1 MLAQLGAMPAAVSEA
16 VKKLSTRYSVLLAI
30 GGSALTLGGCLP
42 TTVTLAGADP
52 ADPSAKVAG
61 VRYRSTTA
69 PYTSLRP
76 AQPSSWRE
84 QNDRAAPP
92 PKTGKGSER

>member
-1 MLAQLGAMPAAVSEA
+1 MFAQLGAIPAAVGRA
-16 VKKLSTRYSVLLAI
+16 VQRLSIPLRVLFVVGA
-30 GGSALTLGGCLP
+30 SALILGGCLP
-42 TTVTLAGADP
+42 TTVPLAGADP

-61 VRYRSTTA
+61 VRYRSTVA

-76 AQPSSWRE
+76 AQPLSWRE

-92 PKTGKGSER
+92 KSGQGGER